1 LLTNLH
7 NQSQKLP
14 SLNFVN
20 LGNTPLTFLE
30 SNPPGGIY
38 FLKNFSDILRK
49 TWSLQTVPIIATPE
63 VGIPFPFD
71 TTPEEIEDFREKAH
85 AYFETIQDLIAQ
97 GANVEITDSDKAL
110 SHQILSEGR
119 ITKQA
124 TPGAIVNLEALLT
137 EWDHE
142 VLDVSRR
149 LRNYVTNKL
158 IVESADPDPR
168 QRIKALELLGKVA
181 GVNLF
186 SERVDITVTHRQIN
200 DIETELRKTL
210 ELYGVDATVEDVVE
224 KTPSIADIDLDE
236 ELGRV
241 SGPETTD

>member
-1 LLTNLH
+1 M
-7 NQSQKLP
+7 
-14 SLNFVN
+14 
-20 LGNTPLTFLE
+20 
-30 SNPPGGIY
+30 
-38 FLKNFSDILRK
+38 
-49 TWSLQTVPIIATPE
+49 PIIATPE

-85 AYFETIQDLIAQ
+85 AYFCTIQDLIDQ
-97 GANVEITDSDKAL
+97 GAEVEVSSSDKL
-110 SHQILSEGR
+110 ISHQVLSDGKLN
-119 ITKQA
+119 KQV

-158 IVESADPDPR
+158 IVESSDPDPR

-210 ELYGVDATVEDVVE
+210 ELYGIDNTVQDVTE
-224 KTPSIADIDLDE
+224 KKPSIADIDLDE